1 MKTQYIPD
9 LRIKTGILLFALLC
23 PGLVFCQTRSGQVLS
38 SETKSGIAYVNVGII
53 GKNIGTVTNEYGNFT
68 ITLDKINNTD
78 SLRFSMIGY
87 ESKSFLVSQFKEDSI
102 KDVYLVPRSYYLTE
116 VKVFSHRTHEIRL
129 GTPVLSDAL
138 KSGFESNDLGSE
150 MGIKVNARK
159 QVVLKEINI
168 NVATCTFDSVVY
180 RINIYQVVNKT
191 EYKNILIEPIYI
203 SFSKDK
209 IDKVI
214 TLNLRKYSILIEG
227 EVLIS
232 LELFKDLGEGR
243 LLFHT
248 QYFTGITYHRKTS
261 QGKWTE
267 APGAIGMYLYGQ
279 TTK

>member
-1 MKTQYIPD
+1 MKTEYIPG

>member
-1 MKTQYIPD
+1 MKTYHIPGS
-9 LRIKTGILLFALLC
+9 RIKTGILLFALLC

-129 GTPVLSDAL
+129 GIPVLSDAL
-138 KSGFESNDLGSE
+138 KSGFEANDLGSE

>member
-1 MKTQYIPD
+1 VKTQYIPG

>member
-1 MKTQYIPD
+1 
-9 LRIKTGILLFALLC
+9 LLC

>member
-1 MKTQYIPD
+1 VKTEYIPG

>member
-1 MKTQYIPD
+1 MKTQYIPG

>member
-1 MKTQYIPD
+1 VKTEYIPG

-214 TLNLRKYSILIEG
+214 TLNLRKYSIQIEG

>member
-1 MKTQYIPD
+1 VKTQYIPD